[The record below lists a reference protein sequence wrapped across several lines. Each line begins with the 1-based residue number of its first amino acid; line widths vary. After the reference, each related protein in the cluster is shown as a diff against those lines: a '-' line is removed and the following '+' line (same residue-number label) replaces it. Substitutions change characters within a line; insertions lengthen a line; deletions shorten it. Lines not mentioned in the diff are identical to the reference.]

1 LPESGVIAFG
11 RYVGMAEA
19 VVGAR
24 PWLLEVG
31 VESTMMV
38 VPMYGDVVDCVTV
51 AVGTI
56 CVTPGAVLA
65 LAVALAVALVEIG
78 AGGGVNVVSGS
89 DVSGIVELTPG
100 SVAFCVIGMTVGG
113 RVDSGTG
120 GVVMSVGSD
129 VGGRSVTVV
138 FPIGVV
144 EGSSGIVVE
153 GPTGVL
159 VISVPFVTGGGTTVE
174 ESTGGVVTVG
184 ELVSVATVDP
194 GGVVGVGAVVSVA
207 LVTGAGTIRV
217 EDGSVGT
224 GARVTEGEVSTME
237 VVSRIDEIPVPEGIM
252 VKERLIPESVGVGEG
267 SCVGATD
274 PESVG
279 VGAVSVPF

>member
-1 LPESGVIAFG
+1 
-11 RYVGMAEA
+11 MAEA
-19 VVGAR
+19 VVGAK

-31 VESTMMV
+31 GESTMMV

-51 AVGTI
+51 AVGEI

-65 LAVALAVALVEIG
+65 LAVALTVALVEIG

-89 DVSGIVELTPG
+89 DVSGIVALTPG
-100 SVAFCVIGMTVGG
+100 MVEFCVNGRTVGG
-113 RVDSGTG
+113 RVDCGTG

-144 EGSSGIVVE
+144 EGSSGSVVE

-159 VISVPFVTGGGTTVE
+159 VMSVPFV
-174 ESTGGVVTVG
+174 TGGVVTVG

-194 GGVVGVGAVVSVA
+194 GGVVTVGALVSVP
-207 LVTGAGTIRV
+207 LVTGTGTIRV

-237 VVSRIDEIPVPEGIM
+237 VVSRMEEIPVPEGIM
-252 VKERLIPESVGVGEG
+252 VKERLIPRSVEVGSGVPVGEG
-267 SCVGATD
+267 SCVGTTD
-274 PESVG
+274 PEAVG